1 MNSPL
6 AISAGARLY
15 LDANIFIYFV
25 EGHPAFANALALLFR
40 GIDEGSIIA
49 VTSELTLAEV
59 LVKPLADG
67 KPGIAEV
74 YENVLATASKIQMT
88 PVSRDLLLASA
99 RLRAEWGGKLFDA
112 IHIATALASN
122 CDILLTEDR
131 GIRTPPALTILRVG
145 QLTAGI

>member
-49 VTSELTLAEV
+49 V